1 MNIPSSKGIDLE
13 KKKKIKKKKFM
24 EKNYY
29 YFDIFYISHENDIKT
44 FLKWFINKENVNEI
58 PKGIC

>member
-1 MNIPSSKGIDLE
+1 MFYE
-13 KKKKIKKKKFM
+13 YWFYKKKIKIFLWKKQL
-24 EKNYY
+24 
-29 YFDIFYISHENDIKT
+29 IILTVFYISHENDIKT